1 MKRLNFLQGLLLLL
15 IVVLSI
21 PLTIVEEIGK
31 FIFSLPRK
39 IKFNYQIMMFMGN
52 LSK

>member
-1 MKRLNFLQGLLLLL
+1 MKHLKFLKGLLFLL
-15 IVVLSI
+15 ILVLSV
-21 PLTIVEEIGK
+21 PLSIMEEIIK

-39 IKFNYQIMMFMGN
+39 IKFNYQLMMFVGN